1 MEPAEA
7 RRLCGQFSR
16 FFVDKLGRIAEV
28 IKSRLATH
36 TRRTVVQRPQCQSE
50 MICLTAATVDEVAR
64 QIKRLPPKSSP
75 SDCLPVSLL
84 KASVDVMA
92 PLLAQL
98 ANLSSAAGVFPS
110 RYKVGHVTPLLKLSL
125 IHI

>member
-36 TRRTVVQRPQCQSE
+36 TRRTVVQRPQSQSE

-64 QIKRLPPKSSP
+64 QIKWLPPKSSS

-84 KASVDVMA
+84 KATSM
-92 PLLAQL
+92 
-98 ANLSSAAGVFPS
+98 
-110 RYKVGHVTPLLKLSL
+110 
-125 IHI
+125 